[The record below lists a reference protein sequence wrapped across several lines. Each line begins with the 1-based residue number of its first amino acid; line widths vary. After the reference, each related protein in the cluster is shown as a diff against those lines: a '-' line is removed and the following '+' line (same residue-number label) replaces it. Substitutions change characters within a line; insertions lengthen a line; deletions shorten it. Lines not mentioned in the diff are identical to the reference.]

1 MKNKAIVAVWIT
13 VDEKNMEEFRKWHN
27 CEHSTDRLEGPG
39 FNVCLRYNSL
49 NGTRKFRILNIFEGN
64 NLETFNSEYYL
75 ESRNNPT
82 PWTQKCMSFIKD
94 PIRVVYELTNSYGE
108 IAKYQSPYIYTAL
121 FNLEGS
127 KETFFKFL
135 EEKIKKN
142 LLQAKNFSRFRI
154 WSKNHELSESKTK
167 ESEIQR
173 NSASKHDYLLFSE
186 IEDDREQTQDKIE
199 QIFDEIKSQNQTEL
213 KIQKLTFE
221 KWSLDF
227 IKTKTKN

>member
-1 MKNKAIVAVWIT
+1 MENKAIVAVWIT
-13 VDEKNMEEFRKWHN
+13 VHKKNIEEFRKWHN

-39 FNVCLRYNSL
+39 FNLCLRYNSF
-49 NGTRKFRILNIFEGN
+49 NGTSEFRILNIFEGK

-82 PWTQKCMSFIKD
+82 PWTQKCMSFVKD
-94 PIRVVYELTNSYGE
+94 PIRVVYELTDSYGE
-108 IAKYQSPYIYTAL
+108 IAKYQSPYIHTVL

-127 KETFFKFL
+127 KDIFLKNL
-135 EEKIKKN
+135 EEKIKRN
-142 LLQAKNFSRFRI
+142 LLQSKNFSRFRI
-154 WSKNHELSESKTK
+154 WSKNKELSEGKTK
-167 ESEIQR
+167 ESEIQG

-186 IEDDREQTQDKIE
+186 IEDDREQTQDKIK